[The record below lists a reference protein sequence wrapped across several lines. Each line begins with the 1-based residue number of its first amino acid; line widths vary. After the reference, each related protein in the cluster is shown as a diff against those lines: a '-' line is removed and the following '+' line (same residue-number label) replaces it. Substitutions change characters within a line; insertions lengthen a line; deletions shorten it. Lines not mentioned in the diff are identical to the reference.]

1 MGNSA
6 EEAKV
11 VDLVDRVQAGRHEA
25 EFPSESSVPIKHF
38 KLHVNPFMD
47 NVNPNFFF
55 RTEAHEDAYIKMKK
69 CIEDDISLG
78 LTTAISGTG
87 KTLLTQILLT
97 ELHTARHKV
106 ILSLVYPQMTRSAL
120 LKEIVN
126 ELGLKSLGSR
136 PLVHTMVSTIHEEI
150 IKLYKRHIKLVIIID
165 EVHFLKADS
174 LHILR
179 TLSNIEIPEKKL
191 VTILLFGEDTF
202 LERMHHPSYRSLF
215 SRMFIRARLRP
226 LSREEVEQYVKF
238 RCLVAGGSPQLFVS
252 DTFDLIFDYA
262 MGIPREV
269 NRVCHN
275 ALILSAK
282 LRKPSVDRSV
292 IQSVITSW

>member
-1 MGNSA
+1 MGNRA
-6 EEAKV
+6 EEVKV
-11 VDLVDRVQAGRHEA
+11 VDLVDGARVARHEA
-25 EFPSESSVPIKHF
+25 EFPSDSSDPIRHF

-69 CIEDDISLG
+69 CVEDDISLG

-97 ELHTARHKV
+97 ELSVSRYKV

-120 LKEIVN
+120 LKEVVN
-126 ELGLKSLGSR
+126 ELGVKNLGVR
-136 PLVHTMVSTIHEEI
+136 PMVHNMVSSIHEEI
-150 IKLYKRHIKLVIIID
+150 IKLHKCHIKLVIIID

-179 TLSNIEIPEKKL
+179 TLSNIEVPEKKL

-226 LSREEVEQYVKF
+226 LTHEEVEQYVKF
-238 RCLVAGGSPQLFVS
+238 RCLVAGGSPQLFAA
-252 DTFDLIFDYA
+252 DTFDLIYDYA

-275 ALILSAK
+275 ALIMAAK
-282 LRKPSVDRSV
+282 ERRPCVDRRV
-292 IQSVITSW
+292 IQSLSGSI

>member
-1 MGNSA
+1 MGDPA
-6 EEAKV
+6 EEIRV
-11 VDLVDRVQAGRHEA
+11 VDMVDRVQAERNEV

-38 KLHVNPFMD
+38 NLHVNPFMD
-47 NVNPNFFF
+47 NVNPSFFF

-97 ELHTARHKV
+97 ELNTSRYKV
-106 ILSLVYPQMTRSAL
+106 IVSLVYPQMTRSAL

-126 ELGLKSLGSR
+126 ELGLRTMGAR
-136 PLVHTMVSTIHEEI
+136 PLVHSMVSAIHEEI
-150 IKLYKRHIKLVIIID
+150 IRLHKRHVKLVIIID

-179 TLSNIEIPEKKL
+179 TLSNIEVPEKKL

-226 LSREEVEQYVKF
+226 LTRAEVEQYVKF
-238 RCLVAGGSPQLFVS
+238 RCLVAGGTPQLFAS
-252 DTFDLIFDYA
+252 DTFDLIYDYSK
-262 MGIPREV
+262 GIPREV

-275 ALILSAK
+275 ALFMAAK
-282 LRKPSVDRSV
+282 LRNLRIDRAM
-292 IQSVITSW
+292 IQSVIASW

>member
-11 VDLVDRVQAGRHEA
+11 VDLVDRVQAGPREA

-47 NVNPNFFF
+47 SVNPNFFF

-120 LKEIVN
+120 LKEIIN
-126 ELGLKSLGSR
+126 ELGLRSLGSR
-136 PLVHTMVSTIHEEI
+136 PLVHTMVSTIHNEI
-150 IKLYKRHIKLVIIID
+150 IKLHKRHIKLVIIID

-179 TLSNIEIPEKKL
+179 TLSNIEVPEKKL

-238 RCLVAGGSPQLFVS
+238 RCLVAGGSPQLFAS
-252 DTFDLIFDYA
+252 GTFDLIFEYA

-275 ALILSAK
+275 ALIESAK

-292 IQSVITSW
+292 IQSVIASW